1 MKNKFISKFSISLL
15 FVVFFIS
22 GCTATTAPTNQSTES
37 QDTVTTV
44 AQKFPPSSNTS
55 TQSTSD
61 ESESSNIAETPLSDS
76 VDEQETEPIPTRQVP
91 DDFDWMSLPIM
102 PEMSDTIV
110 EIYKKGIEQGRNPEN
125 FSTIGDCQAIPFVFM
140 GPIGRRELLPPSQ
153 EQYLWDAIYH
163 FDSSFEH
170 ESITARGGFTAASIL
185 NPMQADPSQ
194 CKPGETPLT
203 CEYRLHNPAFVFITL
218 ETWLNPDTV
227 DRYES
232 YLRDIVEYVIQHGSV
247 PILLTKAD
255 TSESK
260 DGVQI
265 INPAIAKIAY
275 EYDIPLV
282 NFKRAVQ
289 YLPNYGIDPGREG
302 FHLSQDGY
310 DRKNI
315 LALQALYLAWQKIET
330 DLALSASPSITPTA
344 AATPTPSV
352 VDSAPSVEILA
363 NPDCPE
369 GCVYFGLAQSQDGDV
384 KLQGVFAYE
393 THSKE
398 LIQILLEGF
407 DLQDIHPNGKDL
419 LVNSENFL
427 YSIDLEDSS
436 SELLSSTFYWQGEQ
450 GAYWTENSSEEDFV
464 YIDTEKPYQGDTG
477 EAIRLFPAGQNQSVF
492 FESGACSSFNLC
504 TSEGIYQQ
512 SPDQDAL
519 LLEDTLRPVFSPDGN
534 WYAFLNPNAAT
545 AENRGNIDYF
555 LMQDPNRGIASRR
568 VFYLPAKSGF
578 MVFPDVRAYAFSP
591 QSDKL
596 FIYYDIYSAYYEKSL
611 RFETFLLDLNTG
623 IMEDYGEMSGNSGSF
638 RPKIIWSPD
647 GEKILFFLTDKVS
660 ETQYALSVY
669 ETMLGSDERLALQ
682 AENIYSGDNYF
693 YLTNIGWQKP

>member
-1 MKNKFISKFSISLL
+1 MKNKLIPKFSISLL
-15 FVVFFIS
+15 LLAFLIS
-22 GCTATTAPTNQSTES
+22 ACTSTSAPTEQTSLPQNA
-37 QDTVTTV
+37 VTAIALNLT
-44 AQKFPPSSNTS
+44 PSSNNS
-55 TQSTSD
+55 TEAASD
-61 ESESSNIAETPLSDS
+61 GSEPSNLAETPLANPEDT
-76 VDEQETEPIPTRQVP
+76 QEIEPIPTRQVP
-91 DDFDWMSLPIM
+91 ADFDWMSLPIM
-102 PEMSDTIV
+102 PKMSDTIV
-110 EIYKKGIEQGRNPEN
+110 EIYKRGVEQGRNPEN

-140 GPIGRRELLPPSQ
+140 GPIGRRELLPSNQ
-153 EQYLWDAIYH
+153 EQYLWDAIDY

-218 ETWLNPDTV
+218 ETWLNPETV

-232 YLRDIVEYVIQHGSV
+232 YLREIVEYVIQHGSV

-255 TSESK
+255 SSETK

-289 YLPNYGIDPGREG
+289 YLPNYGIDSAREG
-302 FHLSQDGY
+302 FHLSQEGY
-310 DRKNI
+310 DRKNL
-315 LALQALYLAWQKIET
+315 LALQALYFAWQKIET
-330 DLALSASPSITPTA
+330 DLTLSSPSSLTPTA
-344 AATPTPSV
+344 TIAPIPSAL
-352 VDSAPSVEILA
+352 DSAPSAELLA
-363 NPDCPE
+363 NPDCAD
-369 GCVYFGLAQSQDGDV
+369 GCIYFGLAQSQDGD
-384 KLQGVFAYE
+384 LSSEGVFAYE
-393 THSKE
+393 YNNKE
-398 LIQILLEGF
+398 LIQILPEGF
-407 DLQDIHPNGKDL
+407 DLQDIHSNGRDL

-427 YSIDLEDSS
+427 YAINLDNSS
-436 SELLSSTFYWQGEQ
+436 SKLLSSTFYWLGEQ
-450 GAYWTENSSEEDFV
+450 SAYWTENDSEEKFV
-464 YIDTEKPYQGDTG
+464 YIDSEAPYRGDTG
-477 EAIRLFPAGQNQSVF
+477 QAVRLFSAGVNQTVF
-492 FESGACSSFNLC
+492 FESGSCESFNLC

-512 SPDQDAL
+512 SPNQDAL
-519 LLEDTLRPVFSPDGN
+519 LLEDTIRPVFSPDGH

-545 AENRGNIDYF
+545 AENHGNIDYF
-555 LMQDPNRGIASRR
+555 LMQDPNQGIASRR

-623 IMEDYGEMSGNSGSF
+623 IMEEYGEMSGNSGSF
-638 RPKIIWSPD
+638 RPKMIWSPD

-660 ETQYALSVY
+660 ESEYALSIY
-669 ETMLGSDERLALQ
+669 ETILGTDEHLSLE
-682 AENIYSGDNYF
+682 AEKIYTSENYF
-693 YLTNIGWQKP
+693 YITNIGWQKP